1 MIPDRIMRKI
11 ERCLALSASA
21 NANEAGIALRQ
32 AQKLMDEYGLTRLD
46 VVASS
51 IEEKR
56 VDSKSGK
63 TPPNYLMV
71 LASMVAVGF
80 GTEAIYSVRYSRNGY
95 IGSWCFIGPE
105 GSPRISGYA
114 YTVLQRRLLQDRKQY
129 QDSLPSR
136 LKRTTKIRRA
146 DAFAEA
152 WLAAVK
158 KQVIPASPTGETR
171 QAIEHYLSRHHGNL
185 QDLTGRATGDLRR
198 HDRAA
203 LTAGYEAG
211 LSVQLH
217 QAVEQRYTEVLT
229 HD

>member
-158 KQVIPASPTGETR
+158 KQVIPAPPTGETR

>member
-11 ERCLALSASA
+11 ERCLALSSSA

-32 AQKLMDEYGLTRLD
+32 AQKLMNEYGLTRLD
-46 VVASS
+46 VAASS
-51 IEEKR
+51 IEEKS
-56 VDSKSGK
+56 VGSKSGK
-63 TPPNYLMV
+63 TPPNYLVV
-71 LASMVAVGF
+71 LASMVADGF
-80 GTEAIYSVRYSRNGY
+80 GTEAIYSVRHSRQGY
-95 IGSWCFIGPE
+95 IGSWSFIGPD

-129 QDSLPSR
+129 QESLPTR

-158 KQVIPASPTGETR
+158 KQVIPAAPTEETR
-171 QAIEHYLSRHHGNL
+171 QAIEHYLSKHHDNL
-185 QDLTGRATGDLRR
+185 EDLTSRATGELRR
-198 HDRAA
+198 HDRSA

-211 LSVQLH
+211 RSVQLH